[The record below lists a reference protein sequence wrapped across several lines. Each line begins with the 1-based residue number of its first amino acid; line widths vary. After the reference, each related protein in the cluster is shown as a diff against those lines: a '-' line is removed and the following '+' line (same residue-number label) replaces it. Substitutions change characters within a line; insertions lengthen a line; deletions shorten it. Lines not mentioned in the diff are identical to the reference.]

1 MEDKPLLMPAHA
13 WMPPAYGLGDI
24 TAIQALANGT
34 ADAAQQKRALKWI
47 IHQVCCTYD
56 LSYRPGE
63 NSETVF
69 AEGKRFVGL
78 QLVKA
83 LHLNTAALKQL
94 V

>member
-1 MEDKPLLMPAHA
+1 
-13 WMPPAYGLGDI
+13 MPPAYGLGDI
-24 TAIQALANGT
+24 SAIQALANGT
-34 ADAAQQKRALKWI
+34 ADAAQQQRALKWI
-47 IHQVCCTYD
+47 IHQLCCTYD

-63 NSETVF
+63 ADETTF

-94 V
+94 I